1 MDEPRR
7 ESVADRIAESLRAS
21 ILRGRLSPGDALPS
35 ERDLATTYAANR
47 STVRE
52 AVRQLEAWGLV
63 QVRHGGATRVREYLL
78 SAGIEL
84 VPHLFSARGQVDPA
98 VLRDLHE
105 CRAMIL
111 GWSAEQAATQADPA
125 SLARLEGLVRE
136 MRAALGRPA
145 RLQELDY
152 DFFEALV
159 GITGNRVLGLFA
171 NVVRNVYLAGRE
183 RFVSMY
189 EGGAFNLVHH
199 EAVVA
204 AVRARDPAAASAAM
218 RAHALSPLRAA
229 P

>member
-1 MDEPRR
+1 M
-7 ESVADRIAESLRAS
+7 ADRIAESLRLS
-21 ILRGRLSPGDALPS
+21 ILKGRLSPGDALPS
-35 ERDLATTYAANR
+35 ERDLAATYAANR

-63 QVRHGGATRVREYLL
+63 SVRHGGATRVREYLL

-84 VPHLFSARGQVDPA
+84 VPHLFAARGPVDPS

-111 GWSAEQAATQADPA
+111 GWSAEQAATRADPA
-125 SLARLEGLVRE
+125 SLARLQALVRE
-136 MRAALGRPA
+136 MRAALGKPA

-152 DFFEALV
+152 DFFEALG
-159 GITGNRVLGLFA
+159 GISGNRVLALFS
-171 NVVRNVYLAGRE
+171 NVVRDVYLSGRD

-189 EGGAFNLVHH
+189 HDDVFSLSHH
-199 EAVVA
+199 EALVA
-204 AVRARDPAAASAAM
+204 AVAARDPAAASAAM